1 MDVFELKSGQRDY
14 RSMLILVRT
23 GIPCAAGIISLYFYQ
38 KITGGSQFATC
49 VLADIVVFCILTYL
63 HRLFRLCT
71 YHMMCI
77 IMVCAASL
85 YLAAT
90 HYGIIPHSRIIES
103 ILAYFGIFITAWC
116 IALMTIIPAVKQ
128 ILRKRAKDRIWLK

>member
-1 MDVFELKSGQRDY
+1 MDIIDINKNQRDY

-23 GIPCAAGIISLYFYQ
+23 GIPCAAGIMSLYFYQ

-49 VLADIVVFCILTYL
+49 VLADIVTFCLLTYL

-90 HYGIIPHSRIIES
+90 HYGMITHSRIIES
-103 ILAYFGIFITAWC
+103 ILAYFGIFVTTWC
-116 IALMTIIPAVKQ
+116 VALMTIIPAVKRA
-128 ILRKRAKDRIWLK
+128 LHKRAKDKVWLK

>member
-1 MDVFELKSGQRDY
+1 MDIIDINKNQRDY

-23 GIPCAAGIISLYFYQ
+23 GIPCAAGIMSLYFYQ

-77 IMVCAASL
+77 IMVCGASL
-85 YLAAT
+85 YISAT
-90 HYGIIPHSRIIES
+90 HYGIMTYNRIIES
-103 ILAYFGIFITAWC
+103 FLAYFGIFITTWC

-128 ILRKRAKDRIWLK
+128 ILRKGTKDRVWLK